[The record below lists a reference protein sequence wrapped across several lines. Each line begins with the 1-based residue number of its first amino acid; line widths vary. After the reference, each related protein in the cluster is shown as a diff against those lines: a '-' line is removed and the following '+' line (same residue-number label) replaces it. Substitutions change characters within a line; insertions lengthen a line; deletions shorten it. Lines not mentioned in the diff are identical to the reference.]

1 MLRQLTLINIKGLIG
16 RKASNGKKKFRMPTW
31 LVVVLIGVLLVA
43 SFFTMFY
50 EFAKSFYSAAM
61 GWMYFSILG
70 TMTFGFMLMTNIAM
84 AEGQLFESKYNDM
97 LLSMPIKS
105 HHILLSRLIAMLMYD
120 YFIQATMLIPAL
132 AAWIMASG
140 KFGAFFINALIVS
153 IFWPLLT
160 LAIGAIVGFGLYR
173 VFARSTH
180 KNLLKIIMTFGMIGL
195 YYYFTFKMEM
205 AMAEGGDLAPIGNA
219 LGKLKFTEWYGKGI
233 MHTNVKYMLLI
244 IGIAVAAIALVFV
257 IVNRFYIKAITI
269 NGVVVA
275 KRTYKEKPV
284 RERSVMAALWSRE
297 LKRFGA
303 YFTYLINNLMGIIMV
318 LAFAVFMIIKGG
330 SLFKELVDLTQ
341 GERELVTGLVAGGG
355 MAAGCFMCCTFGVSG
370 SSISLEG
377 PCLDHLKSL
386 PIRTRDIINSKLLFH
401 YSLMAPAILILSV
414 VFCVV
419 CRFDWKLA
427 ACCILLPQAF
437 LIFSDMLGM
446 LVGLFYPKLNWT
458 NEAEV
463 VKRSMAVMVQMF
475 GSMAVLGIGIAA
487 YFLFAAEHIQMDTY
501 YMISTAALF
510 VLAAILYYVIM
521 HFGARKYEK
530 LGG

>member
-140 KFGAFFINALIVS
+140 KIGAFFVNTLVVS

-180 KNLLKIIMTFGMIGL
+180 KNLLKIIMTFSMIGL

-269 NGVVVA
+269 
-275 KRTYKEKPV
+275 
-284 RERSVMAALWSRE
+284 
-297 LKRFGA
+297 
-303 YFTYLINNLMGIIMV
+303 
-318 LAFAVFMIIKGG
+318 
-330 SLFKELVDLTQ
+330 
-341 GERELVTGLVAGGG
+341 
-355 MAAGCFMCCTFGVSG
+355 
-370 SSISLEG
+370 
-377 PCLDHLKSL
+377 
-386 PIRTRDIINSKLLFH
+386 
-401 YSLMAPAILILSV
+401 
-414 VFCVV
+414 
-419 CRFDWKLA
+419 
-427 ACCILLPQAF
+427 
-437 LIFSDMLGM
+437 
-446 LVGLFYPKLNWT
+446 
-458 NEAEV
+458 
-463 VKRSMAVMVQMF
+463 
-475 GSMAVLGIGIAA
+475 
-487 YFLFAAEHIQMDTY
+487 
-501 YMISTAALF
+501 
-510 VLAAILYYVIM
+510 
-521 HFGARKYEK
+521 
-530 LGG
+530 